1 MFNWKPKATNAIYLK
16 EDNGGKGRPFE
27 SRFIESGLVKYSFG
41 VCLLTKKTIDKFI
54 NSFVGCPVIIDHQDV
69 TDENAK
75 DERVGVISEVW
86 YNEKDGWFWCKGI
99 IFDDEAI
106 DLIKKGYTVSCQY
119 EITEYQDNTENK
131 LHNGNEFDKY
141 ILNGQG
147 EHLAIVKNPRYE
159 NAYIAVNNADELKA
173 DEDVEWITVK
183 GNHIPVKK
191 GQSREDAIEQFIEDK
206 RTGAYSDRNKSNRS
220 IVAELEG
227 KDNITTLSKKL
238 KIPSKELKDTLF
250 TDEWHHTNKNYTKTN
265 YYYTDAYLDLQ
276 KKGEITQENID
287 KYNLN
292 NFQIRAIKDSW
303 GKLETKL
310 KRKDDNIIDKL
321 KDKFKNDKIL
331 SDIFSKIDD
340 RAKKNDGLALEE
352 VRRYYNEYIK
362 GERDYS
368 SLIEN
373 ISFFS
378 EEERA
383 KRKQAKN
390 EIQES
395 DKMFNFKKEKNMDE
409 IKEML
414 NSLLVAYKAKNE
426 ADKEDDKKEDDKK
439 AMNENVDKR
448 KLIDEIGGILKGKVD
463 DELWRTIIGK
473 AEKLAYDKSE
483 VDTADN
489 KCKNKCKNEDDEAE
503 YEDLKEDTKES
514 AENKKAKNSIEEMF
528 YNGNV
533 KTESNYISQKKAIEL
548 GKELF

>member
-27 SRFIESGLVKYSFG
+27 SRFLEAGLVKYSFG
-41 VCLLTKKTIDKFI
+41 VCLLTKETIDKFV
-54 NSFVGCPVIIDHQDV
+54 NSFVGCPVIIDHQDI

-159 NAYIAVNNADELKA
+159 NAIIAVNKADELKA
-173 DEDVEWITVK
+173 ENEDEK
-183 GNHIPVKK
+183 
-191 GQSREDAIEQFIEDK
+191 QIE
-206 RTGAYSDRNKSNRS
+206 
-220 IVAELEG
+220 ELQE
-227 KDNITTLSKKL
+227 
-238 KIPSKELKDTLF
+238 E
-250 TDEWHHTNKNYTKTN
+250 TNK
-265 YYYTDAYLDLQ
+265 
-276 KKGEITQENID
+276 
-287 KYNLN
+287 
-292 NFQIRAIKDSW
+292 
-303 GKLETKL
+303 
-310 KRKDDNIIDKL
+310 
-321 KDKFKNDKIL
+321 
-331 SDIFSKIDD
+331 
-340 RAKKNDGLALEE
+340 
-352 VRRYYNEYIK
+352 
-362 GERDYS
+362 
-368 SLIEN
+368 
-373 ISFFS
+373 
-378 EEERA
+378 
-383 KRKQAKN
+383 AKN

-395 DKMFNFKKEKNMDE
+395 DEMFNFKKENNMDE

-439 AMNENVDKR
+439 AMNEDVDKR

-473 AEKLAYDKSE
+473 AEKIAYDKSE
-483 VDTADN
+483 AGTADN

-528 YNGNV
+528 YNGDI